1 VILVTPSELAAGAY
15 ELEVRGRVY
24 GSKHLR
30 SGSLEKT
37 LTVV

>member
-1 VILVTPSELAAGAY
+1 VILVAPSELAAGAY
-15 ELEVRGRVY
+15 EMEVRGHVHK
-24 GSKHLR
+24 SKRLR